1 MAELLRLQAVPGSV
15 QRVNLAGEPL
25 PRPLAQQLYELEQVQ
40 QVTNLYGPTEATTYA
55 TWGDVERETEGAVTI
70 GRPVDGTQ
78 VYILDAEQQLVPV
91 GVSGEL
97 YLGGEGLAR
106 GYLGRAEV
114 TAEKFVP
121 HPYSGKAGA
130 RLYRTGDIGRY
141 RVDGEIEYQG
151 RRDQQVKV
159 RGFRIELGEV
169 EAVLRQHTGIREAV
183 VLAREDEPGDKRLVA
198 YVVWEREVGV
208 SELREWLKQ
217 QLPEYMVPAGY
228 VWLAELPLT
237 ANGKVDRGALPAPE
251 GTRPELA
258 VTFVTPRTLVEKQL
272 AEIWSDVIGIKQI
285 GINDNFFELGG
296 DSILSIQIVARANQ
310 AGLRFTPRQLFQHQ
324 NIAKL
329 TEVIDIAPALEAEQG
344 LVPGPVQLTPI
355 QHWFFEQDLTDPHR
369 PDNRWHRPR
378 RLPCLD
384 RLRPGGSAARRCR
397 WHCSGH
403 G

>member
-1 MAELLRLQAVPGSV
+1 M
-15 QRVNLAGEPL
+15 
-25 PRPLAQQLYELEQVQ
+25 Q

-78 VYILDAEQQLVPV
+78 VYILDQEQQLVPV

-258 VTFVTPRTLVEKQL
+258 DSYVAPRTAIEEVV
-272 AEIWSDVIGIKQI
+272 AGIWSEVLKVERVGVH
-285 GINDNFFELGG
+285 DNFFELGG
-296 DSILSIQIVARANQ
+296 HSLLATQVISKLRRSFEVEVPLRSLFTDPTV
-310 AGLRFTPRQLFQHQ
+310 AGLSH
-324 NIAKL
+324 NI
-329 TEVIDIAPALEAEQG
+329 TEAQRSGNYYCTMPIGRISREQYR
-344 LVPGPVQLTPI
+344 VT
-355 QHWFFEQDLTDPHR
+355 
-369 PDNRWHRPR
+369 
-378 RLPCLD
+378 
-384 RLRPGGSAARRCR
+384 AAIGRVD
-397 WHCSGH
+397 
-403 G
+403 